1 MFKRVLV
8 IMILM
13 TATLLAT
20 MSALAG
26 TPLIDL
32 ETGSSLVTNFKA
44 RSIGDVVTIIITE
57 STRANASSAMD
68 SNNKSEISGG
78 PGIGFFQPFGTWGLD
93 TENKYTGDGSTS
105 RDGSLQGEISVTI
118 TEVLS
123 NGNFRV
129 VGTRVVD
136 INGDR
141 QLIEISGVCR
151 PRDIDSDNTIL
162 STYISDAQIAYSGS
176 GLIQDAS
183 NPGVITRVVN
193 WLF

>member
-13 TATLLAT
+13 AAA

-44 RSIGDVVTIIITE
+44 RTIGDVVTIIITE
-57 STRANASSAMD
+57 RTQANASSAID

-78 PGIGFFQPFGTWGLD
+78 PGIGFFSPFGTWGLD

-118 TEVLS
+118 TEVLK

-162 STYISDAQIAYSGS
+162 STYISDAQIAYSGT
-176 GLIQDAS
+176 GAIQDAA